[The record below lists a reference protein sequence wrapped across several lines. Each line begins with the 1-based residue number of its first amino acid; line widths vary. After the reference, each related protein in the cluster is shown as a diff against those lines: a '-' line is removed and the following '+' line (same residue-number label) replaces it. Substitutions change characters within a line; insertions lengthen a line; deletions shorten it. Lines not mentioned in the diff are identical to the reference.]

1 MPEQTTTQWTQQQ
14 WDHYLEQTQNA
25 VTYPDIGAHQPL
37 RYALPQVTY
46 TCPFCLRSQ
55 PGMDLELP
63 EGAETFTATWRECG
77 HRVSVP
83 VAETIPPPSFPTQ
96 QNLIGIARFRCPRDC
111 GWTHDESPDLDPLPP
126 VRLPA
131 RTKGSTLAEVLS
143 STTAEELSA
152 AIGAAAEERARTFRA
167 RLEQAYAAHYDLA
180 HPGIAA
186 PTLAS

>member
-1 MPEQTTTQWTQQQ
+1 M
-14 WDHYLEQTQNA
+14 
-25 VTYPDIGAHQPL
+25 I
-37 RYALPQVTY
+37 TY

-55 PGMDLELP
+55 SGMDLELP

-83 VAETIPPPSFPTQ
+83 VAEIIPPPSFPRQ
-96 QNLIGIARFRCPRDC
+96 QGTAGIARFRCPRDC
-111 GWTHDESPDLDPLPP
+111 GWTHDEFTDPGPIPP

-131 RTKGSTLAEVLS
+131 RAKGSTLAEVLS
-143 STTAEELSA
+143 STTEEEISA
-152 AIGAAAEERARTFRA
+152 AIGAAAEERAHAHRA
-167 RLEQAYAAHYDLA
+167 RLEQAYAAHYELV